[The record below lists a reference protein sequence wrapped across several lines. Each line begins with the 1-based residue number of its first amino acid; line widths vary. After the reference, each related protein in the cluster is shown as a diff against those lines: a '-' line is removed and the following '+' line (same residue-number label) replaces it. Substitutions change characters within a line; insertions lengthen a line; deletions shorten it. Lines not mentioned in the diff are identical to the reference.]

1 MNRIPV
7 FRRVADAAL
16 VCVGAMMF
24 TSQVNAEGGF
34 VDNFLTLY
42 SPGPDLTTAANNCT
56 LCHTQPGAGGGA
68 ARNSYGTDLE
78 PAGNATIDAR
88 LAAVEPLN
96 SDGDSDGT
104 NACDNI
110 TEIDNDTLPGDAGST
125 PANCGAANQPPVSD
139 PNGPYTGTVGVPV
152 AFDGSGSSDPD
163 GSVVSYDWDFGD
175 GNGGSG
181 VSPSHTYGTDGTF
194 TVTLVVTDDAGATD
208 SATTTATVTQPA
220 NQPPV
225 ADPNGPYTGT
235 VGVAVNF
242 DGSGSSD
249 PDGTIIAYDWDFGD
263 GATGTG
269 VTPSHAYAV
278 SGSYAV
284 TLTVTDDA
292 GVTDTATSTAD
303 ISDVPQQA
311 PVADANGPYS
321 GTVGVAL
328 TFDGSGSSDP
338 DGTIV
343 AYDWDFGDGTT
354 GTGATP
360 THSYA
365 STGSFTVTLTV
376 TDDSGL
382 SDTATTTAD
391 ISDVPQQAPVADPNG
406 PYTGTV
412 GDPITF
418 DGSGSSDPDG
428 TIVVYDWDFGDGTT
442 GTGAMPTHSYAST
455 GSFTVTLMVTDDSGL
470 SDTATTTADIAA
482 GPQPPV
488 ADPNGPYTGTVGSAV
503 QFDGTGS
510 FDPDGGA
517 IVTYEWEF
525 GDGTTGTGATPTHS
539 HATAGTYQVSLTVTD
554 DEGVTDTG
562 TTSATIT
569 DLGPVDLDIKKFK
582 VSKNVKLNKKSVR
595 INLTLRNTGDV
606 DEPAQAVVTGVQN
619 GVTVYS
625 QARAVS
631 DAPGNGQTRWD
642 FPSYEPTA
650 TGKIDWTVTIADGD
664 PDDDTATATTT
675 VR

>member
-343 AYDWDFGDGTT
+343 AYDWDFGDGTAGT
-354 GTGATP
+354 GATPTHSYASTGSFTVTLTVTDDSGLSDTATSTADIAAGPQPPVADPNGPYSGTVGVALNFDGSGSSDPDGTIVAYDWDFGDGTAGTGATP

-428 TIVVYDWDFGDGTT
+428 TIVVYDWD
-442 GTGAMPTHSYAST
+442 
-455 GSFTVTLMVTDDSGL
+455 
-470 SDTATTTADIAA
+470 
-482 GPQPPV
+482 
-488 ADPNGPYTGTVGSAV
+488 
-503 QFDGTGS
+503 
-510 FDPDGGA
+510 
-517 IVTYEWEF
+517 F